1 MVNMGHD
8 VDFVMMYQMLM
19 VDVNLMDELEMLNNV
34 QWNVDDDIQDSSD
47 DNQLMLIETIRRHLN
62 VAAEK
67 QKQHTN

>member
-47 DNQLMLIETIRRHLN
+47 DNQLMLIETIHRHLN